1 MLGIQTRPPAWL
13 QIGIV
18 ALALAIPALL
28 PSQPPAGTSQ
38 QASAALARYC
48 ATCHSAQIHTAGLT
62 LDPAAVTHVQTS
74 AEQWEKVVRKLRSNS
89 MPPPG
94 APRPDQATYDSVAG
108 YLEMELDR
116 AAAAKPSAGKLPP
129 LHRLSRTEY
138 QNAVRDLLALGP
150 LPEEMD
156 YSLLLPQDNASS
168 GFDNLADLLFISP
181 TAMESYLG
189 AAEKISRLAVG
200 DPAIPEMVNIY
211 RMPDEQQQTSRVEEL
226 PFGTRGGLAI
236 HSQFPL
242 DGEYVVKVVFVG
254 ASSEVQKLEITV
266 DGERVQLATIGAGQG
281 GGRAGRGGKPG
292 AVAAGQ
298 GSGPGRR
305 SGGAA
310 ANAADQGGQGAD
322 ATAADDGVPD
332 YLHGGRAALTG
343 RKLEVR
349 IAVKA
354 GPRVIGVAFIE
365 RDEVRDEE
373 VLRPRMR
380 STGPELAIET
390 LTISGPY
397 NGKRPGDTPS
407 RQRIFVCRPVTAS
420 DEEPCAQRILLALQ
434 RRAYRRP
441 VAVAD
446 AQTLMPFYKAGRAEG
461 GFDLGIQRAIQRL
474 LVSPQFLFRIERDPP
489 GAAPGTS
496 HPVSDLELAS
506 RLSFFLWSSIP
517 DDELLDVASQGKLR
531 QPAVL
536 EQQVRRMLAD
546 PRSESLVTNFAEQWL
561 YLRDL
566 DAKKPN
572 EMLFADFDESLRD
585 AFRRET
591 DLFLDSVLRSN
602 RSVLELLSA
611 NYTFVNERLAK
622 HYGIPNV
629 HGSEFRRVTF
639 PPGSPRGGLLGQGSI
654 LTITAYPNR
663 TSPVNRG
670 KWMLENLLSAPPPPK
685 PPDIPALKTEAHDTG
700 KPLTMRDAMIQ
711 HRADPA
717 CAGCHSRMDPI
728 GFAMEN
734 FDAVGR
740 WRDHDGDNPIDNSGV
755 FPGGEKFEGVAGL
768 KTVLLS
774 QPEQFVST
782 VSEKLLMYAIGRNV
796 QYFDEPA
803 VRAIMQ
809 EGARDN
815 YTFASL
821 VRGVVQSVPFQMR
834 ETQATK

>member
-1 MLGIQTRPPAWL
+1 MLGLQTKPLAWL
-13 QIGIV
+13 PIGIV
-18 ALALAIPALL
+18 AGALAIPA
-28 PSQPPAGTSQ
+28 PFPGAPPQAGTAQ
-38 QASAALARYC
+38 QVSTALAKYC
-48 ATCHSAQIHTAGLT
+48 ATCHNAQVHTAGLVI
-62 LDPAAVTHVQTS
+62 DPAAVTHVQAS
-74 AEQWEKVVRKLRSNS
+74 AEQWEKVIRKLRGNN

-94 APRPDQATYDSVAG
+94 APRPDEATYDSVAG

-116 AAAAKPSAGKLPP
+116 AAAGKPSAGKLPP

-150 LPEEMD
+150 LPKEMD
-156 YSLLLPQDNASS
+156 FSLLLPQDNTSS

-181 TAMESYLG
+181 TAMESYLD
-189 AAEKISRLAVG
+189 AAEKISRLAIG

-211 RMPDEQQQTSRVEEL
+211 RMPDEEQQTSRVEEL

-236 HSQFPL
+236 HSEFPL
-242 DGEYVVKVVFVG
+242 DGQYVVKVALVG
-254 ASSEVQKLEITV
+254 ASPEEQKLEITV
-266 DGERVQLATIGAGQG
+266 DGERVQLATIASGSGRGGRGGAGA
-281 GGRAGRGGKPG
+281 AGRGGGKG
-292 AVAAGQ
+292 A
-298 GSGPGRR
+298 
-305 SGGAA
+305 GAA
-310 ANAADQGGQGAD
+310 AAVGNAATDNTRGGE
-322 ATAADDGVPD
+322 
-332 YLHGGRAALTG
+332 AALTG
-343 RKLEVR
+343 RKPLEFR

-354 GPRVIGVAFIE
+354 GPRVIGVTFIE

-373 VLRPRMR
+373 VLRPRLR
-380 STGPELAIET
+380 STGPELAVET
-390 LTISGPY
+390 VTISGPY
-397 NGKRPGDTPS
+397 NAKGAGDTPS

-420 DEEPCAQRILLALQ
+420 EEEPCAQRILLALE

-441 VAVAD
+441 VSVAD
-446 AQTLMPFYKAGRAEG
+446 AQTLMPFYKTGRAEG
-461 GFDLGIQRAIQRL
+461 GFDLGIERAVERL
-474 LVSPQFLFRIERDPP
+474 LVSPQFLFRIERDSP
-489 GAAPGTS
+489 GAKPGTS

-517 DDELLDVASQGKLR
+517 DDELLNVASQGKLR
-531 QPAVL
+531 QPGVL
-536 EQQVRRMLAD
+536 EQQVRRMMDD

-602 RSVLELLSA
+602 GSVLELLSA

-670 KWMLENLLSAPPPPK
+670 KWILENLLSAAPPPAPGNV
-685 PPDIPALKTEAHDTG
+685 PALKTEGHDTG

-728 GFAMEN
+728 GFAMEH

-740 WRDHDGDNPIDNSGV
+740 WRDRDGDSPIDASGV
-755 FPGGEKFEGVAGL
+755 FPGGEKFDGVAGL
-768 KTVLLS
+768 KTALLS
-774 QPEQFVST
+774 HPEEFLST

-803 VRAIMQ
+803 VRAIMK
-809 EGARDN
+809 EGARNND
-815 YTFASL
+815 TFASL
-821 VRGVVQSVPFQMR
+821 VMGVVKSVPFQMR
-834 ETQATK
+834 EAQAAK

>member
-1 MLGIQTRPPAWL
+1 LVID
-13 QIGIV
+13 
-18 ALALAIPALL
+18 
-28 PSQPPAGTSQ
+28 PS
-38 QASAALARYC
+38 
-48 ATCHSAQIHTAGLT
+48 
-62 LDPAAVTHVQTS
+62 AVTRVQSS
-74 AEQWEKVVRKLRSNS
+74 AEQWEKVIRKLRSNS

-94 APRPDQATYDSVAG
+94 APRPDGPTYDSVAG
-108 YLEMELDR
+108 YLETELDR

-150 LPEEMD
+150 LPKEMD
-156 YSLLLPQDNASS
+156 FSILLPQDNASS

-189 AAEKISRLAVG
+189 AAEKISRLAIG

-211 RMPDEQQQTSRVEEL
+211 RMPDEEQQTSRVEDL

-242 DGEYVVKVVFVG
+242 DGDYVVKVAFVG
-254 ASSEVQKLEITV
+254 ASPEEQKLEITV
-266 DGERVQLATIGAGQG
+266 DGERVKLATIAAGSG
-281 GGRAGRGGKPG
+281 RGGRGGAAAAGRGGVKG
-292 AVAAGQ
+292 TGD
-298 GSGPGRR
+298 
-305 SGGAA
+305 AA
-310 ANAADQGGQGAD
+310 AVDDPAADKAQSGE
-322 ATAADDGVPD
+322 AAV
-332 YLHGGRAALTG
+332 TG
-343 RKLEVR
+343 RKPVEFR
-349 IAVKA
+349 FAVKA
-354 GPRVIGVAFIE
+354 GPRVVGVTFIE

-373 VLRPRMR
+373 VLRPRLR
-380 STGPELAIET
+380 STGPELAVET
-390 LTISGPY
+390 VTISGPY
-397 NGKRPGDTPS
+397 NAKGSGDTPS
-407 RQRIFVCRPVTAS
+407 RRRIFVCRPVSAS
-420 DEEPCAQRILLALQ
+420 EEEPCAQRILLALE

-441 VAVAD
+441 VSVAD

-461 GFDLGIQRAIQRL
+461 GFDLGIQRAIERL

-489 GAAPGTS
+489 GAKPGTS

-517 DDELLDVASQGKLR
+517 DDELLDLASQDKLR
-531 QPAVL
+531 QPGVL
-536 EQQVRRMLAD
+536 EQQVRRMMDD

-572 EMLFADFDESLRD
+572 EILFADFDESLRD

-602 RSVLELLSA
+602 GSVLELLSA
-611 NYTFVNERLAK
+611 DYTFVNERLAK

-629 HGSEFRRVTF
+629 HGSDFRRVTF

-654 LTITAYPNR
+654 LTITAYPTR
-663 TSPVNRG
+663 TSSVNRG
-670 KWMLENLLSAPPPPK
+670 KWILENLLSAAPPPP
-685 PPDIPALKTEAHDTG
+685 PATVPALKTEAHDTG

-711 HRADPA
+711 HRTDPA

-728 GFAMEN
+728 GFAMEH

-740 WRDHDGDNPIDNSGV
+740 WRDRDGDSPIDASGV
-755 FPGGEKFEGVAGL
+755 FPGGEKFDGMAGL

-774 QPEQFVST
+774 HPEEFLST

-803 VRAIMQ
+803 VRGIMK

-815 YTFASL
+815 DTFASL
-821 VRGVVQSVPFQMR
+821 VMGVVKSVPFQMR
-834 ETQATK
+834 EAQAAK